1 MNMICLN
8 RDLRV
13 VIDSKLSM
21 SYILAQL
28 LMLLPAA
35 PDKDGFA
42 AFLSSILYC
51 CNSLLFSTD
60 EVN

>member
-1 MNMICLN
+1 M
-8 RDLRV
+8 
-13 VIDSKLSM
+13 VIDSELSM

-28 LMLLPAA
+28 HMLLPAA
-35 PDKDGFA
+35 PDKDRFA
-42 AFLSSILYC
+42 AFLGSILYC